1 MPECCTGCERL
12 PKAPPAQGSK
22 ATVEIESDF
31 GLCIAP
37 QAWTAWRG
45 KPRCRQL
52 PLALKR
58 PHICSTSGKEDLWGD
73 AATDRLFRR
82 EISFLFHMPS
92 CPPWTA
98 SSLEDLADLKNIRT
112 AKQGWLTSAPVTH
125 QGENLFKILFQFVFL
140 NRGVLKSAGRHL
152 IDFNEARGSS
162 WELLFGMNAAFIR
175 SHWKPARFLLNAT

>member
-1 MPECCTGCERL
+1 MLHWMREAAQSPTRPRQQGNTWNRVRLWALHRSSSLNSLTG
-12 PKAPPAQGSK
+12 KAPLPPAPLSPETAAHLQHLRKRGPLGWCSYWQIISK
-22 ATVEIESDF
+22 RNI
-31 GLCIAP
+31 
-37 QAWTAWRG
+37 
-45 KPRCRQL
+45 
-52 PLALKR
+52 
-58 PHICSTSGKEDLWGD
+58 
-73 AATDRLFRR
+73 
-82 EISFLFHMPS
+82 ISFSRALV
-92 CPPWTA
+92 PPRTA

-112 AKQGWLTSAPVTH
+112 EKQGWLTSAPVTH